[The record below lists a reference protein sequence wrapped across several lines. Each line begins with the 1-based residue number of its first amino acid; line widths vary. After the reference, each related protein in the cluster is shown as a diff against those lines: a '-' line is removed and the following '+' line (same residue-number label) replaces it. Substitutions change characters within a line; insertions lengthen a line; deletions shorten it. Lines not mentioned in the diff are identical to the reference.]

1 MENQWT
7 KGYFLGYLLVGPRRG
22 LEIGEVC
29 RQTAKESIKMGS
41 QWEDKSKPHL
51 NIVFIGH
58 VDHGKSTTVGRLLLD
73 SGHIEQHVIDKNEK
87 MASDAGKA
95 GFGLAYVMDGLKEER
110 ARGIT
115 IDVAHKEFFTPN
127 YYYTVI
133 DAPGHRD
140 FVKNM
145 ITGASQ
151 ADAAVLLCAANDGV
165 NAQTKEHAFLA
176 RVLGVKQ
183 LIVHVNKM
191 DISGVDWSEDK
202 YKAACAE
209 VNTLLKMAGFKPDDV
224 PKIPASSLNGDNV
237 YNKSE
242 NCPWWSGN
250 EFNGKKVTTL
260 FEAIDAVQLPD
271 KPIDKP
277 LRLPIQDVYKISGI
291 GTVPVGKIETGVL
304 QAGKTV
310 MFNPSQKSAEVK
322 SIEMHHTMVDKAEPG
337 DNVGFNVRGL
347 AATDIRRGD
356 VAGYT
361 DNEPSFVR
369 HDETF
374 VGQIQLM
381 DIPKAVSV
389 GYSPVFHAHTAQ
401 VAVRFQE
408 LLEKTNKA
416 GKEANP
422 SFLKTGDAC
431 LIRFQPTK
439 PMAIEE
445 MSVFPELSRFAIRDM
460 GKTVAAGVCMKIEKK
475 A

>member
-1 MENQWT
+1 
-7 KGYFLGYLLVGPRRG
+7 
-22 LEIGEVC
+22 
-29 RQTAKESIKMGS
+29 MGS

-209 VNTLLKMAGFKPDDV
+209 VNTLLKMAGFRPDDV

-237 YNKSE
+237 YNKSDK
-242 NCPWWSGN
+242 CPWWSGN

-271 KPIDKP
+271 KPINKP

>member
-1 MENQWT
+1 M
-7 KGYFLGYLLVGPRRG
+7 P
-22 LEIGEVC
+22 
-29 RQTAKESIKMGS
+29 S
-41 QWEDKSKPHL
+41 QWEDKSKPHR
-51 NIVFIGH
+51 NIVFVGH

-73 SGHIEQHVIDKNEK
+73 SGHIEEHVIEKNEK
-87 MASDAGKA
+87 LAAESGKA

-110 ARGIT
+110 ERGIT
-115 IDVAHKEFFTPN
+115 IDVAHKEFFTPK
-127 YYYTVI
+127 YYWTVI

-151 ADAAVLLCAANDGV
+151 ADTAVLLCAANDGV

-176 RVLGVKQ
+176 KVLGVKE

-202 YKAACAE
+202 YKAAVAE
-209 VNTLLKMAGFKPDDV
+209 VSALLKMAGFGSQLDNIPM
-224 PKIPASSLNGDNV
+224 IPASSLNGDNV
-237 YNKSE
+237 FHKSDK
-242 NCPWWSGN
+242 CPWYDGP
-250 EFNGKKVTTL
+250 TL
-260 FEAIDAVQLPD
+260 FEAIDAAAMPN

-291 GTVPVGKIETGVL
+291 GTVPVGKIETGTL
-304 QAGKTV
+304 NTGKTV
-310 MFNPSQKSAEVK
+310 VFNPSQKSAEVK

-356 VAGYT
+356 VAGYADSAPT
-361 DNEPSFVR
+361 FVR

-389 GYSPVFHAHTAQ
+389 GYTPVFHAHTAQ

-422 SFLKTGDAC
+422 SFLKNGDAC

-439 PMAIEE
+439 PMSIEQ
-445 MSVFPELSRFAIRDM
+445 MDTFPELSRFAIRDM
-460 GKTVAAGVCMKIEKK
+460 GKTVAAGVCLKIEKK
-475 A
+475 

>member
-1 MENQWT
+1 
-7 KGYFLGYLLVGPRRG
+7 
-22 LEIGEVC
+22 
-29 RQTAKESIKMGS
+29 MGS
-41 QWEDKSKPHL
+41 QWEDRSKPHR

-73 SGHIEQHVIDKNEK
+73 SGHIEQHVIDKNDKLAAEQ
-87 MASDAGKA
+87 GKA

-110 ARGIT
+110 ERGIT

-127 YYYTVI
+127 FYWTII

-151 ADAAVLLCAANDGV
+151 ADTAVLLCAANDGV

-176 RVLGVKQ
+176 KVLGVKG

-191 DISGVDWSEDK
+191 DIGGVDWNQEK
-202 YKAACAE
+202 YNQAVKE
-209 VNTLLKMAGFKPDDV
+209 VSGLLKMAQFKIDDI
-224 PKIPASSLNGDNV
+224 PMIPASSLNGDNV
-237 YNKSE
+237 FEKSDK
-242 NCPWWSGN
+242 CPWY
-250 EFNGKKVTTL
+250 NGPTL
-260 FEAIDAVQLPD
+260 FEAIDATPMPD
-271 KPIDKP
+271 KPVDKP
-277 LRLPIQDVYKISGI
+277 LRLPIQDVYKIPGI
-291 GTVPVGKIETGVL
+291 GTVPVGKIETGTLNV
-304 QAGKTV
+304 GKTV
-310 MFNPSQKSAEVK
+310 VFNPSQKSAEVK
-322 SIEMHHTMVDKAEPG
+322 SIEMHHTNVPKAEPG

-347 AATDIRRGD
+347 ATTDIRRGD

-361 DNEPSFVR
+361 DSAPTFVR

-381 DIPKAVSV
+381 DIPKVVSV
-389 GYSPVFHAHTAQ
+389 GYTPVFHAHTAQ
-401 VAVRFQE
+401 VAVKFMD
-408 LLEKTNKA
+408 LLEKTNKS

-439 PMAIEE
+439 PMAIEQ
-445 MSVFPELSRFAIRDM
+445 MDTFPELSRFAIRDM
-460 GKTVAAGVCMKIEKK
+460 GKTVAAGVCLKIEKK
-475 A
+475 

>member
-1 MENQWT
+1 M
-7 KGYFLGYLLVGPRRG
+7 P
-22 LEIGEVC
+22 
-29 RQTAKESIKMGS
+29 S
-41 QWEDKSKPHL
+41 QWEDKKKPHR

-73 SGHIEQHVIDKNEK
+73 SGHIEEHVIEKNEK
-87 MASDAGKA
+87 LAAEAGKA

-110 ARGIT
+110 ERGIT
-115 IDVAHKEFFTPN
+115 IDVAHKEFFTPK
-127 YYYTVI
+127 YYWTII

-151 ADAAVLLCAANDGV
+151 ADTAVLLCAANDGV

-176 RVLGVKQ
+176 KVLGVAE
-183 LIVHVNKM
+183 LIIHVNKM

-202 YKAACAE
+202 YKAACE
-209 VNTLLKMAGFKPDDV
+209 QVTNLLKTAGFAKQLDRIPM
-224 PKIPASSLNGDNV
+224 IPASSLNGDNV
-237 YNKSE
+237 YTKSDK
-242 NCPWWSGN
+242 CSWY
-250 EFNGKKVTTL
+250 NGPTL
-260 FEAIDAVQLPD
+260 FEAIDAAQMPN

-277 LRLPIQDVYKISGI
+277 LRLPVQDVYKISGI
-291 GTVPVGKIETGVL
+291 GTVPVGKIETGTLNV
-304 QAGKTV
+304 GKTV

-322 SIEMHHTMVDKAEPG
+322 SIEMHHTMVPKAEPG

-347 AATDIRRGD
+347 AADEIRRGD

-361 DNEPSFVR
+361 DSAPTFVR
-369 HDETF
+369 HDEHF

-389 GYSPVFHAHTAQ
+389 GYTPVFHAHTAQ
-401 VAVRFQE
+401 VAVKFME
-408 LLEKTNKA
+408 LLEKTNKN

-422 SFLKTGDAC
+422 SFLKSGDAC
-431 LIRFQPTK
+431 LVRFQPTK
-439 PMAIEE
+439 PMAIED
-445 MSVFPELSRFAIRDM
+445 MKTFPELSRFAIRDM

>member
-1 MENQWT
+1 
-7 KGYFLGYLLVGPRRG
+7 
-22 LEIGEVC
+22 
-29 RQTAKESIKMGS
+29 
-41 QWEDKSKPHL
+41 
-51 NIVFIGH
+51 VFIGH

-73 SGHIEQHVIDKNEK
+73 SGHIEGHVIEKNEK
-87 MASDAGKA
+87 LAAESGKA

-110 ARGIT
+110 ERGIT

-127 YYYTVI
+127 YYWTVI

-176 RVLGVKQ
+176 KVLGVKQ
-183 LIVHVNKM
+183 IIVHVNKM

-202 YKAACAE
+202 YNSACAE
-209 VNTLLKMAGFKPDDV
+209 VGNLLKMAGFKPDDI
-224 PKIPASSLNGDNV
+224 PMIPASSLNGDNV
-237 YNKSE
+237 YNKSDK
-242 NCPWWSGN
+242 CPWY
-250 EFNGKKVTTL
+250 NGPTL
-260 FEAIDAVQLPD
+260 FEAIDKISMPN
-271 KPIDKP
+271 KPINKP

-291 GTVPVGKIETGVL
+291 GTVPVGKIETGTLNV
-304 QAGKTV
+304 GKTV
-310 MFNPSQKSAEVK
+310 VFNPSQKSAEVK
-322 SIEMHHTMVDKAEPG
+322 SIEMHHTMVPKAEPG

-347 AATDIRRGD
+347 AQVDIRRGD
-356 VAGYT
+356 VAGYA
-361 DNEPSFVR
+361 DNEPMFVR

-389 GYSPVFHAHTAQ
+389 GYTPVFHAHTAQ
-401 VAVRFQE
+401 VAVRFLE
-408 LLEKTNKA
+408 LLEKTNKS

-431 LIRFQPTK
+431 LIRFQPNK
-439 PMAIEE
+439 SMAIE
-445 MSVFPELSRFAIRDM
+445 
-460 GKTVAAGVCMKIEKK
+460 
-475 A
+475 

>member
-1 MENQWT
+1 
-7 KGYFLGYLLVGPRRG
+7 
-22 LEIGEVC
+22 
-29 RQTAKESIKMGS
+29 MGS

-73 SGHIEQHVIDKNEK
+73 SGHIEGHVIEKNEK
-87 MASDAGKA
+87 LAAESGKA

-110 ARGIT
+110 ERGIT

-127 YYYTVI
+127 YYWTVI

-176 RVLGVKQ
+176 KVLGVKQ

-202 YKAACAE
+202 YKAACTE
-209 VNTLLKMAGFKPDDV
+209 VGTLLKMAGFKPDDI
-224 PKIPASSLNGDNV
+224 PMIPASSLNGDNV
-237 YNKSE
+237 FTKSDK
-242 NCPWWSGN
+242 CPWY
-250 EFNGKKVTTL
+250 NGPTL
-260 FEAIDAVQLPD
+260 FEAIDKITMPD
-271 KPIDKP
+271 KPINKP

-291 GTVPVGKIETGVL
+291 GTVPVGKIETGTLNV
-304 QAGKTV
+304 GKTV
-310 MFNPSQKSAEVK
+310 IFNPSQKSAEVK
-322 SIEMHHTMVDKAEPG
+322 SIEMHHTMVPKAEPG

-347 AATDIRRGD
+347 AQVDIRRGD
-356 VAGYT
+356 VAGYA
-361 DNEPSFVR
+361 DSEPMFVR

-389 GYSPVFHAHTAQ
+389 GYTPVFHAHTAQ
-401 VAVRFQE
+401 VAVRFLE
-408 LLEKTNKA
+408 LLEKTNKS

-431 LIRFQPTK
+431 LIRFQPNK
-439 PMAIEE
+439 PMAIEQ
-445 MSVFPELSRFAIRDM
+445 MDTFPELSRFAIRDM
-460 GKTVAAGVCMKIEKK
+460 GKTVAAGVCLKIDKK
-475 A
+475 

>member
-1 MENQWT
+1 
-7 KGYFLGYLLVGPRRG
+7 
-22 LEIGEVC
+22 
-29 RQTAKESIKMGS
+29 MGS

-73 SGHIEQHVIDKNEK
+73 SGHIEGHVVEKNEK
-87 MASDAGKA
+87 LAAESGKA

-110 ARGIT
+110 ERGIT

-127 YYYTVI
+127 YYWTVI

-176 RVLGVKQ
+176 RVLGVSQ

-202 YKAACAE
+202 YNQACKE
-209 VNTLLKMAGFKPDDV
+209 VSALLKMAGFKPDDI
-224 PKIPASSLNGDNV
+224 PMIPASSLNGDNV
-237 YNKSE
+237 YNKSDK
-242 NCPWWSGN
+242 CSWYKGP
-250 EFNGKKVTTL
+250 TL
-260 FEAIDAVQLPD
+260 FEAIDKITMPK
-271 KPIDKP
+271 KPLDKP

-291 GTVPVGKIETGVL
+291 GTVPVGKIETGTLNV
-304 QAGKTV
+304 GKNV
-310 MFNPSQKSAEVK
+310 VFNPSQKSGEVK
-322 SIEMHHTMVDKAEPG
+322 SIEMHHTMVAKAEPG

-347 AATDIRRGD
+347 AAVDIRRGD
-356 VAGYT
+356 VAGYADT
-361 DNEPSFVR
+361 APMFVR
-369 HDETF
+369 HDESF

-389 GYSPVFHAHTAQ
+389 GYTPVFHAHTAQ
-401 VAVRFQE
+401 VAIRFLE
-408 LLEKTNKA
+408 LLEKTNKN

-439 PMAIEE
+439 PFAIEQ
-445 MSVFPELSRFAIRDM
+445 MDTFPELSRFAIRDM
-460 GKTVAAGVCMKIEKK
+460 GKTVAAGVCLKIDKK
-475 A
+475 

>member
-1 MENQWT
+1 M
-7 KGYFLGYLLVGPRRG
+7 P
-22 LEIGEVC
+22 
-29 RQTAKESIKMGS
+29 S
-41 QWEDKSKPHL
+41 QWEDKSKPHR
-51 NIVFIGH
+51 NIVFVGH

-73 SGHIEQHVIDKNEK
+73 SGHIEAHVIEKNEK
-87 MASDAGKA
+87 LAAEAGKA

-110 ARGIT
+110 ERGIT
-115 IDVAHKEFFTPN
+115 IDVAHKEFFTPK
-127 YYYTVI
+127 YYWTII

-151 ADAAVLLCAANDGV
+151 ADTAVLLCAANDGV

-176 RVLGVKQ
+176 KVLGVKE

-202 YKAACAE
+202 YKAAVSE
-209 VNTLLKMAGFKPDDV
+209 VTALLKMAGFGSQLDNIPM
-224 PKIPASSLNGDNV
+224 IPASSLNGDNV
-237 YNKSE
+237 FEKSDK
-242 NCPWWSGN
+242 CPWY
-250 EFNGKKVTTL
+250 NGPTL
-260 FEAIDAVQLPD
+260 FEAIDAAAMPN

-291 GTVPVGKIETGVL
+291 GTVPVGKIETGTL
-304 QAGKTV
+304 NTGKNV
-310 MFNPSQKSAEVK
+310 VFNPSQKSGEVK

-356 VAGYT
+356 VAGYS
-361 DNEPSFVR
+361 DSEPTFVR

-389 GYSPVFHAHTAQ
+389 GYTPVFHAHTAQ

-422 SFLKTGDAC
+422 SFLKNGDAC

-439 PMAIEE
+439 PMAIEQ
-445 MSVFPELSRFAIRDM
+445 MDTFPELSRFAIRDM
-460 GKTVAAGVCMKIEKK
+460 GKTVAAGVCLKIEKK
-475 A
+475 

>member
-1 MENQWT
+1 
-7 KGYFLGYLLVGPRRG
+7 
-22 LEIGEVC
+22 
-29 RQTAKESIKMGS
+29 MGS

-73 SGHIEQHVIDKNEK
+73 SGHIEGHVIEKNEK
-87 MASDAGKA
+87 LAAESGKA

-110 ARGIT
+110 ERGIT
-115 IDVAHKEFFTPN
+115 IDVAHKEFFTPT
-127 YYYTVI
+127 YYWTVI

-145 ITGASQ
+145 ITGCSQ

-176 RVLGVKQ
+176 KVLGVKQ

-202 YKAACAE
+202 YNTACSE
-209 VNTLLKMAGFKPDDV
+209 VGTLLKMAGFNPADV
-224 PKIPASSLNGDNV
+224 PMIPASSLLGDNV
-237 YNKSE
+237 YNKSDK
-242 NCPWWSGN
+242 CPWYKGP
-250 EFNGKKVTTL
+250 TL
-260 FEAIDAVQLPD
+260 FEAIDKITMPA
-271 KPIDKP
+271 KPISKP

-291 GTVPVGKIETGVL
+291 GTVPVGKIETGTLNV
-304 QAGKTV
+304 GKTV
-310 MFNPSQKSAEVK
+310 VFNPSMQSAEVK
-322 SIEMHHTMVDKAEPG
+322 SIEMHHTMVPKAEPG

-361 DNEPSFVR
+361 DNEPMFVR

-389 GYSPVFHAHTAQ
+389 GYTPVFHAHTAQ
-401 VAVRFQE
+401 VAVRFIE

-431 LIRFQPTK
+431 LIRFQPNK
-439 PMAIEE
+439 PMAIEQ
-445 MSVFPELSRFAIRDM
+445 MDTFPELSRFAIRDM
-460 GKTVAAGVCMKIEKK
+460 GKTVAAGVCLKIEKK

>member
-1 MENQWT
+1 
-7 KGYFLGYLLVGPRRG
+7 
-22 LEIGEVC
+22 
-29 RQTAKESIKMGS
+29 MGS

-73 SGHIEQHVIDKNEK
+73 SGHIEGHVIEKNEK
-87 MASDAGKA
+87 LAAESGKA

-110 ARGIT
+110 ERGIT

-127 YYYTVI
+127 YYWTVI

-176 RVLGVKQ
+176 KVLGVSQ

-202 YKAACAE
+202 YNQACKE
-209 VNTLLKMAGFKPDDV
+209 VSALLKMAGFKPDDI
-224 PKIPASSLNGDNV
+224 PMIPASSLNGDNV
-237 YNKSE
+237 YNRSDKCSWYKG
-242 NCPWWSGN
+242 P
-250 EFNGKKVTTL
+250 TL
-260 FEAIDAVQLPD
+260 FEAIDKITMPK
-271 KPIDKP
+271 KPINKP

-291 GTVPVGKIETGVL
+291 GTVPVGKIETGTLNV
-304 QAGKTV
+304 GKTV
-310 MFNPSQKSAEVK
+310 VFNPSQKSAEVK
-322 SIEMHHTMVDKAEPG
+322 SIEMHHTMVPKAEPG

-347 AATDIRRGD
+347 AAVDIRRGD

-361 DNEPSFVR
+361 DTPPMFVR

-389 GYSPVFHAHTAQ
+389 GYTPVFHAHTAQ
-401 VAVRFQE
+401 VAVRFLE
-408 LLEKTNKA
+408 LLEKTNKS

-431 LIRFQPTK
+431 LIRFQPNK
-439 PMAIEE
+439 PMAIEQ
-445 MSVFPELSRFAIRDM
+445 MDTFPELSRFAIRDM
-460 GKTVAAGVCMKIEKK
+460 GKTVAAGVCLKIDKK
-475 A
+475 

>member
-1 MENQWT
+1 
-7 KGYFLGYLLVGPRRG
+7 
-22 LEIGEVC
+22 
-29 RQTAKESIKMGS
+29 MGS

-73 SGHIEQHVIDKNEK
+73 SGHIEGHVIEKNEK
-87 MASDAGKA
+87 LAAESGKA

-110 ARGIT
+110 ERGIT

-127 YYYTVI
+127 YYWTVI

-151 ADAAVLLCAANDGV
+151 ADAAVLLCAANYGV

-176 RVLGVKQ
+176 KVLGVKQ

-202 YKAACAE
+202 YKAACSE
-209 VNTLLKMAGFKPDDV
+209 VGTLLKMAGFKPDDI
-224 PKIPASSLNGDNV
+224 PMIPASSLNGDNV
-237 YNKSE
+237 FNKSDK
-242 NCPWWSGN
+242 CPWY
-250 EFNGKKVTTL
+250 NGPTL
-260 FEAIDAVQLPD
+260 FEAIDKITMPD
-271 KPIDKP
+271 KPINKP

-291 GTVPVGKIETGVL
+291 GTVPVGKIETGTLNV
-304 QAGKTV
+304 GKTV
-310 MFNPSQKSAEVK
+310 VFNPSQKSAEVK
-322 SIEMHHTMVDKAEPG
+322 SIEMHHTMVPKAEPG

-347 AATDIRRGD
+347 AQVDIRRGD
-356 VAGYT
+356 VAGYA
-361 DNEPSFVR
+361 DSEPMFVR

-389 GYSPVFHAHTAQ
+389 GYTPVFHAHTAQ
-401 VAVRFQE
+401 VAVRFLE
-408 LLEKTNKA
+408 LLEKTNRS

-431 LIRFQPTK
+431 LIRFQPNK
-439 PMAIEE
+439 PMAIEQ
-445 MSVFPELSRFAIRDM
+445 MDTFPELSRFAIRDM
-460 GKTVAAGVCMKIEKK
+460 GKTVAAGVCLKIDKK
-475 A
+475 

>member
-1 MENQWT
+1 
-7 KGYFLGYLLVGPRRG
+7 
-22 LEIGEVC
+22 
-29 RQTAKESIKMGS
+29 
-41 QWEDKSKPHL
+41 
-51 NIVFIGH
+51 VFIGH

-73 SGHIEQHVIDKNEK
+73 SGHIEKHVIEKNEK
-87 MASDAGKA
+87 LAAESGKA

-110 ARGIT
+110 ERGIT

-127 YYYTVI
+127 FYWTII

-151 ADAAVLLCAANDGV
+151 ADTAVLLCAANDGV

-176 RVLGVKQ
+176 KVLGVKG

-191 DISGVDWSEDK
+191 DISGVDWTEEK

-209 VNTLLKMAGFKPDDV
+209 VSGLLKMAGFKPDDV
-224 PKIPASSLNGDNV
+224 PMIPASSLNGDNV
-237 YNKSE
+237 FEKSDK
-242 NCPWWSGN
+242 CPWY
-250 EFNGKKVTTL
+250 NGPTL
-260 FEAIDAVQLPD
+260 FEAIDATPMPN
-271 KPIDKP
+271 KPVDKP
-277 LRLPIQDVYKISGI
+277 LRLPIQDVYKIGGI
-291 GTVPVGKIETGVL
+291 GTVPVGKIETGTL
-304 QAGKTV
+304 NTGKTV
-310 MFNPSQKSAEVK
+310 VFNPSQKSAEVK

-337 DNVGFNVRGL
+337 DNVGFNIRGL
-347 AATDIRRGD
+347 ATTDIRRGD

-361 DNEPSFVR
+361 DSAPTFVR

-381 DIPKAVSV
+381 DIPKVVSV
-389 GYSPVFHAHTAQ
+389 GYTPVFHAHTAQ
-401 VAVRFQE
+401 VAVKFMD
-408 LLEKTNKA
+408 LLEKTNKS

-439 PMAIEE
+439 PLAIEQ
-445 MSVFPELSRFAIRDM
+445 MDTFPELSRFAIRDM
-460 GKTVAAGVCMKIEKK
+460 GKTVAAGVCLKIEKK
-475 A
+475 

>member
-1 MENQWT
+1 
-7 KGYFLGYLLVGPRRG
+7 
-22 LEIGEVC
+22 
-29 RQTAKESIKMGS
+29 MGS
-41 QWEDKSKPHL
+41 QWEDKNKPHL

-73 SGHIEQHVIDKNEK
+73 SGHIEGHVIEKNEK
-87 MASDAGKA
+87 LAAESGKA

-110 ARGIT
+110 ERGIT

-127 YYYTVI
+127 YYWTVI

-176 RVLGVKQ
+176 KVLGVKQ

-202 YKAACAE
+202 YKAACTE
-209 VNTLLKMAGFKPDDV
+209 VGNLLKMAGFKPDDV
-224 PKIPASSLNGDNV
+224 PMIPASSLNGDNV
-237 YNKSE
+237 FNKSDK
-242 NCPWWSGN
+242 CPWY
-250 EFNGKKVTTL
+250 NGPTL
-260 FEAIDAVQLPD
+260 FEAIDKITMPS
-271 KPIDKP
+271 KPINKP

-291 GTVPVGKIETGVL
+291 GTVPVGKIETGTLNV
-304 QAGKTV
+304 GKTV
-310 MFNPSQKSAEVK
+310 VFNPSMKSAEVK
-322 SIEMHHTMVDKAEPG
+322 SIEMHHTMVPKAEPG

-356 VAGYT
+356 VAGYA
-361 DNEPSFVR
+361 DNEPMFVR

-389 GYSPVFHAHTAQ
+389 GYTPVFHAHTAQ

-408 LLEKTNKA
+408 LLEKTNKS

-431 LIRFQPTK
+431 LIRFQPNK
-439 PMAIEE
+439 PMAIEQ
-445 MSVFPELSRFAIRDM
+445 MDTFPELSRFAIRDM
-460 GKTVAAGVCMKIEKK
+460 GKTVAAGVCLKIEKK